1 MKGIITIGSLSSLIT
16 TPISDNTFIWLNSFI
31 IIASCKKLLTA
42 LELDIRSSAVKRKSN
57 LICLL
62 GPGWKEVRD
71 VGYYTSKSS
80 LQIMMIL
87 EWRVDLNL
95 FQMLTGVPFFLARLS
110 NSLSIVE
117 C

>member
-31 IIASCKKLLTA
+31 MIASCKKLVTA

-57 LICLL
+57 FICLL
-62 GPGWKEVRD
+62 GPGGKEVRD
-71 VGYYTSKSS
+71 VGYYTSKSI
-80 LQIMMIL
+80 LQMMIF
-87 EWRVDLNL
+87 EWRGDLNL
-95 FQMLTGVPFFLARLS
+95 FQMLTGVPFFLARHS